1 MYRLVTEDIEIEKR
15 SMNTDDA
22 IALFHDLGM
31 EDKEKLFKYRRSS
44 RVNIY
49 VLDHYKDYFY
59 GFMVPSTGYLRLSQA
74 ERERKE
80 QEAAKGKEN
89 V

>member
-1 MYRLVTEDIEIEKR
+1 MTEDIEIEKR

-49 VLDHYKDYFY
+49 VLDHYKDYFTD
-59 GFMVPSTGYLRLSQA
+59 SWCRLRAISATTIL
-74 ERERKE
+74 
-80 QEAAKGKEN
+80 
-89 V
+89 

>member
-1 MYRLVTEDIEIEKR
+1 MSERLTEDIEIEKR

-49 VLDHYKDYFY
+49 VLDHYKDYFTL
-59 GFMVPSTGYLRLSQA
+59 VPVYRPISATTIL
-74 ERERKE
+74 
-80 QEAAKGKEN
+80 
-89 V
+89 